1 MFGVNDSSIPQK
13 LANVAVGGTW
23 ITWYFSHLEQIN
35 AVLQNVALLA
45 AIVSSV
51 LAARFYAKRTGKK

>member
-1 MFGVNDSSIPQK
+1 MSESSIPQK

-23 ITWYFSHLEQIN
+23 LTWYFSHIAEIN
-35 AVLQNVALLA
+35 AVLQNVALIA

-51 LAARFYAKRTGKK
+51 LAARFYAKRAGEKK